1 MKGLHVLGP
10 MIGSGKIIGQNALRV
25 GEGDGVD
32 ESLKGGEIGL
42 GIAVGA
48 DFQQDDVGVLACCPI
63 FSKFPLTFRSFA
75 V

>member
-1 MKGLHVLGP
+1 
-10 MIGSGKIIGQNALRV
+10 MIGSGKIIGQNAPRV

-32 ESLKGGEIGL
+32 ESLKGGAIGL